1 MKIQNTIKV
10 FLLVTVFMS
19 LNVIAEKKLELLEE
33 VKPPPKNFESDIVDE
48 PQITI
53 TKKGADMVE
62 EYRINGELYM
72 MKVTPPAGGPSYY
85 LLKEDQDGGWAK
97 YDGPTQPLTVPKWV
111 IFRF

>member
-1 MKIQNTIKV
+1 MKIQNTIKA

-19 LNVIAEKKLELLEE
+19 LNAIAEKKLELLEE

-53 TKKGADMVE
+53 TKQGADMVE

-85 LLKEDQDGGWAK
+85 LLKEDQDAGWAK
-97 YDGPTQPLTVPKWV
+97 YDGPAQPLTVPKWV